1 MISLSGGWLVVVF
14 LLPVAA
20 LLSFCGCVAW
30 KGRSREDAATSDWP
44 RRLLGSAV
52 GLMPEDRR
60 GWGAAMLAELDAIRG
75 PVDRLR
81 FAAGC
86 LRVALLPPA
95 PARCHHPWLV
105 AARRLS
111 PGCGALSVLLP
122 VVGLML
128 LCLGTIVI
136 GGLERRNN
144 VRSPGALME
153 TRIGVAVIAAVSFIA
168 SGPPLGIAGLVRGE
182 RRRCLS
188 IAGPVF
194 SASIFPYLFV
204 VSLLAGRSCPVAAG
218 VGSLSDPTPLE
229 PIGAVLKLFET
240 RRVVALSDLHGCS
253 QELDFL
259 ERLATSPDFRSTVDV
274 LTWELGN
281 SRYQSLMDEYILA
294 GAELPLARTRPARS

>member
-1 MISLSGGWLVVVF
+1 LF
-14 LLPVAA
+14 
-20 LLSFCGCVAW
+20 
-30 KGRSREDAATSDWP
+30 
-44 RRLLGSAV
+44 
-52 GLMPEDRR
+52 
-60 GWGAAMLAELDAIRG
+60 
-75 PVDRLR
+75 
-81 FAAGC
+81 
-86 LRVALLPPA
+86 PPA
-95 PARCHHPWLV
+95 PARCHPPWLV

-122 VVGLML
+122 VAGLML

-136 GGLERRNN
+136 GGLEGRNN
-144 VRSPGALME
+144 VRGPGTLME
-153 TRIGVAVIAAVSFIA
+153 TRIGVAVIAAIVFIA
-168 SGPPLGIAGLVRGE
+168 SGPPLGIAGRVRGE
-182 RRRCLS
+182 RRRCLT

-204 VSLLAGRSCPVAAG
+204 VSLLAGRSGPVAAG
-218 VGSLSDPTPLE
+218 VGSLSDPTPQE

-259 ERLATSPDFRSTVDV
+259 ERLVTSPDFRSTVDV

-294 GAELPLARTRPARS
+294 GAELPLAELRNCWRENTQANLLGDTPRLVEILAKIRDANRAAVDGRRLRVLLIDPPVDWSVIRERGDLRRDLFDRDAHIAKVIEDDVYSREKKV